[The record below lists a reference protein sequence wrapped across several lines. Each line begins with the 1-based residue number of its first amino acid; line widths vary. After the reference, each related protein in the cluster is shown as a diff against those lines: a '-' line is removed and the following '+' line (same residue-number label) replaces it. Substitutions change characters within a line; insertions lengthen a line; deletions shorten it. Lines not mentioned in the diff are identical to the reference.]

1 VSDRFYL
8 DDDLQQESAQLTGP
22 EAHHLTHVLRK
33 RVGDAVTV
41 FDGRGWEA
49 TGEVVAANRRA
60 VILRLSDVRELPPPQ
75 GPHVTLA
82 VAVPKQDRFRW
93 LAEKAMELGVRRL
106 IPLQTE
112 RSVVEP
118 GGGKLDKIRRAV
130 VEAAKQCGASHL
142 TAVDELTLWSDF
154 AGRAFQLDQKQ
165 DDGPGTPSF
174 GRVFIAHPGG
184 HTLRE
189 AVGGITPA
197 DSLCFVIG
205 PEGGFTDDE
214 VAQATN
220 AGAIPV
226 GLGPHILRIETAAIA
241 VAAWVRLWTA

>member
-1 VSDRFYL
+1 MSDRFYL

-41 FDGRGWEA
+41 FDGRGRKA
-49 TGEVVAANRRA
+49 TGEIVEANRRT
-60 VILRLSDVRELPPPQ
+60 VTLRLTDVRDLPPPA

-130 VEAAKQCGASHL
+130 IEAAKQCGAAHL
-142 TAVDELTLWSDF
+142 MEVDELTSWSDF
-154 AGRAFQLDQKQ
+154 ADRAFPPDAKQ
-165 DDGPGTPSF
+165 DDGLGRPSY

-184 HTLRE
+184 RPLSE
-189 AVGGITPA
+189 AVGGIAPA
-197 DSLCFVIG
+197 DSLCFLIG

-214 VAQATN
+214 VAQATT
-220 AGAIPV
+220 AGATPV
-226 GLGPHILRIETAAIA
+226 SLGPHILRIETAAIA
-241 VAAWVRLWTA
+241 VAAWVRLCKS